1 MSYQTVEQQMPTKFT
16 SWFNNILDNDE
27 IEILEKG
34 IFYNTSLGHY
44 SAKKHTDNNIVEF
57 TRIIPLYERLGFTYN
72 DKNKIDIHS
81 HNYDLYTY
89 VKIRKTSFYQWYDD
103 IDENKIYVLEDITNW
118 PFETKP
124 VRGNYQVNKC
134 NKEFMTEHGNPKKI
148 KYVHFHR
155 RIAIGNIWYDD
166 PENHIYVNETGD
178 IMEDVV
184 PYTKYNYTITD
195 TKLVEEEESKM
206 SKPTPSGWF

>member
-1 MSYQTVEQQMPTKFT
+1 MSYQTVEQQTPTKFT

-44 SAKKHTDNNIVEF
+44 TAKKHTDNNIVGF

-81 HNYDLYTY
+81 HNYHLYTY

-103 IDENKIYVLEDITNW
+103 IDENKIYALEDITNW

-124 VRGNYQVNKC
+124 VRGNYQANKC
-134 NKEFMTEHGNPKKI
+134 NKEFITENGHPKKI